1 MTYYAFV
8 HSRSGLTRPV
18 LAGEF
23 KGRDQSD
30 ALNKASS
37 SPAVK
42 KIVGNQQTKDLYVR
56 VYEARDYQGAVE
68 QAMAVHTPWLRPSG
82 DDDPGRTA
90 SFRIHTD

>member
-1 MTYYAFV
+1 MTFYAFV

-30 ALNKASS
+30 AYNKAVA

-42 KIVGNQQTKDLYVR
+42 KIVGHQQTQDLYVR
-56 VYEARDYQGAVE
+56 VYEARDYRSAAD
-68 QAMAVHTPWLRPSG
+68 QAMAVHTPWLSPTNET
-82 DDDPGRTA
+82 TA
-90 SFRIHTD
+90 RA

>member
-1 MTYYAFV
+1 MTFYAFV

-30 ALNKASS
+30 AYNKAIA

-42 KIVGNQQTKDLYVR
+42 KIVGHQQTQDLYVR
-56 VYEARDYQGAVE
+56 VYEARDYRSAAD
-68 QAMAVHTPWLRPSG
+68 QAMAVHTPWLKPSDAG
-82 DDDPGRTA
+82 AHPA
-90 SFRIHTD
+90 P

>member
-1 MTYYAFV
+1 MTFYALV

-30 ALNKASS
+30 AYNKAIA

-42 KIVGNQQTKDLYVR
+42 KIVGHQQTQDLYVR
-56 VYEARDYQGAVE
+56 VYEARDYRSAVD
-68 QAMAVHTPWLRPSG
+68 QAMAVHTPWLSPT
-82 DDDPGRTA
+82 PETTA
-90 SFRIHTD
+90 RA